1 MILFFP
7 TIQLLLLTFIQVQT
21 TFADAVGDLQT
32 KGRAALDAQLAKS
45 TTCTSGKLMVRKE
58 WGDLSSA
65 ERKAYIAAV
74 QCLMTSPS
82 KLPAGQ
88 FPGAHNRYED
98 FVVTHMQQTL
108 NIHATYWDWGRWA
121 ANPEASPIFDGYE
134 WEWAEDKS

>member
-1 MILFFP
+1 MLI
-7 TIQLLLLTFIQVQT
+7 IS
-21 TFADAVGDLQT
+21 
-32 KGRAALDAQLAKS
+32 R
-45 TTCTSGKLMVRKE
+45 
-58 WGDLSSA
+58 GDLSSA

-108 NIHATYWDWGRWA
+108 NIHGTVSLSALAFMKKLLVMLRLVD
-121 ANPEASPIFDGYE
+121 
-134 WEWAEDKS
+134 